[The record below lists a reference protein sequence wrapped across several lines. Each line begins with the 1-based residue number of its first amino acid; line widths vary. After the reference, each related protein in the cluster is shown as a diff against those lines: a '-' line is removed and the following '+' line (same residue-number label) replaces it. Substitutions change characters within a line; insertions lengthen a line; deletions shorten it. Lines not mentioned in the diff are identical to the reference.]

1 MESLGEGLEVGLES
15 SDFALGLAHNRGV
28 RVHHLSNLSLVLGL
42 NDTEQSGLGGL
53 LLVFVK
59 TATFLKLL

>member
-1 MESLGEGLEVGLES
+1 
-15 SDFALGLAHNRGV
+15 V